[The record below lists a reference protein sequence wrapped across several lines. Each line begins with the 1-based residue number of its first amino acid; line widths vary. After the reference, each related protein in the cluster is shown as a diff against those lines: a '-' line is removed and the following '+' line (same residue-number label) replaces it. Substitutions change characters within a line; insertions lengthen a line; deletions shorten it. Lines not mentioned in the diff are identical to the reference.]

1 MKTQSKMVKQYN
13 NFLIL
18 SASPVTTTRSLQI
31 FILYDPLLQHHWK
44 GYNETQSERLHLRR
58 CLSFVYICAVNIQ
71 LKMNSSMDDLHE
83 PRSQIQGNL
92 KTSASRRA
100 QQ

>member
-1 MKTQSKMVKQYN
+1 MVKQYN

-18 SASPVTTTRSLQI
+18 FASPVTTTRSLQI

-71 LKMNSSMDDLHE
+71 LKITPRWMIYMNLGH
-83 PRSQIQGNL
+83 RYKAI
-92 KTSASRRA
+92 
-100 QQ
+100 